1 MDLKIFCRYDFSFD
15 VPVQVFSLYIFKQIV
30 AANPFAKDSL

>member
-1 MDLKIFCRYDFSFD
+1 MIFRLMS
-15 VPVQVFSLYIFKQIV
+15 VQVFSLYIFKQIV